1 MYPLCVQKLEKKKE
15 SEIAYTLSRFPI
27 HLANDITRLNPP
39 DSLYELCHGTI
50 IIAFRIKVV
59 TVFAMNISY
68 ARLVQPLRLGH
79 AQSHDV
85 E

>member
-1 MYPLCVQKLEKKKE
+1 MYIL
-15 SEIAYTLSRFPI
+15 SLSRIPI

-59 TVFAMNISY
+59 TVFAMNISH